1 MVIRVLGRMYFVDII
16 WNLYFEEDLED
27 FERKV
32 VEKILEIYDKEL
44 FGDIF
49 FFFNRV
55 VGNWVMYWD
64 IVVGIER

>member
-27 FERKV
+27 LERKV

-49 FFFNRV
+49 FFLI
-55 VGNWVMYWD
+55 G
-64 IVVGIER
+64 